1 MVQRVESN
9 RKEIVLASTKI
20 KTLRKMKAEK
30 RKRQKE
36 AFYFISTEAS
46 VDPHAHWDQLGCGVI
61 TDEVE
66 TNGTSMKTVK
76 VLKS

>member
-1 MVQRVESN
+1 
-9 RKEIVLASTKI
+9 
-20 KTLRKMKAEK
+20 MKAEK

-36 AFYFISTEAS
+36 AFYFIHTEAS
-46 VDPHAHWDQLGCGVI
+46 VDPHAHWNQLGCGVI